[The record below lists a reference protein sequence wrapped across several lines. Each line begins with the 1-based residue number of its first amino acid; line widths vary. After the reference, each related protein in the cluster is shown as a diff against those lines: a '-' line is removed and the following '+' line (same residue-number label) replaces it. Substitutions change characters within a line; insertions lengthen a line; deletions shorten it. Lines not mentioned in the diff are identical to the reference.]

1 MEDTELLEALDRRA
15 RRAVTMLD
23 AGLGDAQPTPLP
35 VDATGGRRRPWLPLL
50 VAAALVVV
58 ALVGIGL
65 ALDDRDD
72 EQGTVADDR
81 DAPVQTDD
89 GDVTRLALADPE
101 ALGYEIR
108 AAFGPDTARHPGD
121 PDPLETHWTA
131 HVPEGIDVA
140 DAAIILTGVL
150 PSDANDFPGEVVAL
164 GDVEGILRVLGPQA
178 QLSWP
183 AGDEVRL
190 LSSVHLKTDGLVA
203 VARAAVEQGW
213 EGSAALPGHALL
225 HQGPIAD
232 FSPMLAYAGSG
243 PTGRSGIAYDHGSDE
258 RDFVIGWS
266 SGPDPQA
273 RWEAR
278 RAMGTETERFQVRDR
293 AARYNRIGPKTEG
306 ELSWLEPDG
315 TLVEV
320 VFRGDPAE
328 MVTLLDAHLGP
339 INQAEHER
347 VLTDLPP
354 DPDHPLLDLPD
365 AQFDP
370 ISDAPDVAE
379 LLAES
384 PAARTRVAITSHEL
398 SGLNLVVEVEA
409 GNGTSGSGF
418 PLRDLQTPA
427 VQLMWLGEPGS
438 GFALGGVVPP
448 GTDVRGITITDRS
461 TGAPLTPEQVSTG
474 GIDGSDHVLFAAVV
488 TDVEGEAGVDVTFE
502 TADGERTWRLL

>member
-101 ALGYEIR
+101 ALGYEVR
-108 AAFGPDTARHPGD
+108 AAFGPDTVGHSAD
-121 PDPLETHWTA
+121 PDPLELHWIA
-131 HVPEGIDVA
+131 HVPEGA
-140 DAAIILTGVL
+140 DAADIPIVLTGVL

-164 GDVEGILRVLGPQA
+164 GDVEGLLRILGPQL
-178 QLSWP
+178 QLSWS

-190 LSSVHLKTDGLVA
+190 ISSVHLEAGGLVSI
-203 VARAAVEQGW
+203 ARAAVEQGW
-213 EGSAALPGHALL
+213 DGSTALPGHALL

-258 RDFVIGWS
+258 RDLVIGWS
-266 SGPDPQA
+266 SSPDPQA

-278 RAMGTETERFQVRDR
+278 RTMGTQTELFRVRDR
-293 AARYNRIGPKTEG
+293 PAHYNRIGPGSEG

-320 VFRGDPAE
+320 VFHGDPAE
-328 MVTLLDAHLGP
+328 IVSLLDVHLDP
-339 INQAEHER
+339 ITGAEHER
-347 VLTDLPP
+347 LVADLPP

-365 AQFDP
+365 ARFDP

-398 SGLNLVVEVEA
+398 SGLTLVLEVDA

-418 PLRDLQTPA
+418 PLRDLRTPA

-438 GFALGGVVPP
+438 GLALGGVVPP
-448 GTDVRGITITDRS
+448 GTDVRSVTITDRS
-461 TGAPLTPEQVSTG
+461 TGTPLTPEQVSTG
-474 GIDGSDHVLFAAVV
+474 GVEGSDHLLFVAVV
-488 TDVEGEAGVDVTFE
+488 TDADGNAGFDVTFQ
-502 TADGERTWRLL
+502 TAEGERTWRL